1 LVLQLFIN
9 LAHQGGAR
17 DPRSTPRRLKGIPTA
32 PPQSPKG
39 LFRDPEGLPQ
49 DPLSAPKSFFHWC
62 YSYLTIW
69 HTKKSQGTP
78 RASQDAALG
87 SPRYFLR
94 TPRDSSGTPRDLHKT
109 PSALVDRLLPSRDL
123 RFFHDLEGNGP
134 FKRLGLTRTPQEATT
149 YGVGGCREALTISLL
164 RVCNVVAR
172 ATGTAQL
179 RCAVAQCAI
188 ELHPTAKPHKP
199 QTQPQEPQANSY
211 DPQAKPHKPQAQPQE
226 PRATS
231 EATRAT
237 STATRATSEAT
248 RATTKSKRTDKD
260 TTKSKRTWTP

>member
-1 LVLQLFIN
+1 MPLNHCFSLVLQLFIN

-149 YGVGGCREALTISLL
+149 YGVGGCREALTIPCARLVRTGVCSQGKRCLSPL
-164 RVCNVVAR
+164 RSAPSWLKIPCARLVRTGVPRQDTLVRPRPGSKFLVGALCAPVFASIGGRRPGRRAVPSVV
-172 ATGTAQL
+172 QM
-179 RCAVAQCAI
+179 
-188 ELHPTAKPHKP
+188 
-199 QTQPQEPQANSY
+199 
-211 DPQAKPHKPQAQPQE
+211 
-226 PRATS
+226 
-231 EATRAT
+231 
-237 STATRATSEAT
+237 
-248 RATTKSKRTDKD
+248 
-260 TTKSKRTWTP
+260 